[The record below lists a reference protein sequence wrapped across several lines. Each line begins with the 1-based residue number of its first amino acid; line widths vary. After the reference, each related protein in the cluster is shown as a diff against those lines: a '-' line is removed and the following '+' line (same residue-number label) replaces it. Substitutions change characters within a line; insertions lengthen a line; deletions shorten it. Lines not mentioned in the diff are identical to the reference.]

1 MEGSTLKRTEKQEQ
15 VANLKELLGKSGAA
29 FLITFRG
36 VKVTDETTLRRQVRN
51 AGSVYRVVKNTLLT
65 KAVENT
71 DLAECFAG
79 QLTGPT
85 AIACTERDPVV
96 LARTMIDF
104 AKTNPSFVFKAAVVD
119 GQPVPVGQI
128 QELANL
134 PPRKELI
141 AKMLYLLKSPIVRLV
156 NVLNSPAGRFVNVM
170 HQVAGKAP
178 EEAAKEAPKE
188 APASPE

>member
-15 VANLKELLGKSGAA
+15 VASLREMLGKSGAA

-36 VKVTDETTLRRQVRN
+36 VKVADETVLRRQVRN
-51 AGSVYRVVKNTLLT
+51 AGSVYRVVKNTLLS
-65 KAVENT
+65 KAIEST
-71 DLAECFAG
+71 ALADCFAG

-96 LARTMIDF
+96 LAKTMTDF
-104 AKTNPSFVFKAAVVD
+104 AKTNPSLVFKAAVVD
-119 GQPVPVGQI
+119 GRPIPVNRI

-141 AKMLYLLKSPIVRLV
+141 AKMLYLLKTPIVRLV
-156 NVLNSPAGRFVNVM
+156 NVLNSPAGQLVNVM

-178 EEAAKEAPKE
+178 KE
-188 APASPE
+188 APAGPE